1 MDGYMLLSARAVHMI
16 EDNAALYMAKHQ
28 TFSFYDK
35 GKVFFEALVNENQR
49 GMK

>member
-16 EDNAALYMAKHQ
+16 EDNAVLYMARRQ
-28 TFSFYDK
+28 TFWFYDK
-35 GKVFFEALVNENQR
+35 GKVFFEVLGNENQW